1 MFLTITD
8 FNLIFRLINDRY
20 LSTSYNWRSLMDS
33 KNILQLYNAN
43 NISYIGIG
51 RKETKKVIH
60 ICTI

>member
-1 MFLTITD
+1 
-8 FNLIFRLINDRY
+8 
-20 LSTSYNWRSLMDS
+20 MDS

-60 ICTI
+60 MQNIIMENRKELRT